1 MIQSATPSPFLKFPI
16 VHLRGDE
23 RTKSGGCAVQL
34 RWNIAFEGTSETR
47 PSLAARRLVTG
58 SHARRAARL
67 SFASR
72 SLTDD
77 LLVGSR
83 HRIPLPFISLPLC
96 CWLVRLAL
104 LRRRLGRLCLSSGG
118 VSVRPLPMSTP
129 VLSGDHPCVRAWV
142 EIVRELDMT
151 IGRSGPAGQSVVI
164 TGNIIIL

>member
-1 MIQSATPSPFLKFPI
+1 MKFPI

-23 RTKSGGCAVQL
+23 RTKSGECDVQL
-34 RWNIAFEGTSETR
+34 RWNIALEGTSETR

-58 SHARRAARL
+58 SRARRAARL

-72 SLTDD
+72 SLTGD

-83 HRIPLPFISLPLC
+83 RCILLPLISLISLPLC

-129 VLSGDHPCVRAWV
+129 VLSGDHPFVRAWV
-142 EIVRELDMT
+142 EIVRELDMP
-151 IGRSGPAGQSVVI
+151 IGRSGPAGQPVVI
-164 TGNIIIL
+164 TRNIIIL